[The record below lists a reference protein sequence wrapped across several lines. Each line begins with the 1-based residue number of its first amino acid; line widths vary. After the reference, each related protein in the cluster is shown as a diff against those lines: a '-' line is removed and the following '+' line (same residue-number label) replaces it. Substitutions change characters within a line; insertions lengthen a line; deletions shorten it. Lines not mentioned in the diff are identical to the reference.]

1 VRKTAGQAVSVL
13 VADPEPVA
21 RAGLTTAISR
31 QPDLT
36 VVGAIE
42 DGSEALESIR
52 SLEPAVAVIGAR
64 TPRLSGLQVLEAITG
79 EQLRSRVVLI
89 AAQVSGLEVQDAMV
103 AGASGYLS
111 KSEPLDTIWE
121 AIREAARGRQ
131 YLSPKSQAALVAQMR
146 RSAHRQELLSKR
158 EVEILKLTAEG
169 VTSAGIGRR
178 LNLSQS
184 TVKNHQ
190 QNLYGKLGVHNA
202 PAAIYQAMR
211 RGLLR

>member
-1 VRKTAGQAVSVL
+1 ML
-13 VADPEPVA
+13 IADPEPVS
-21 RAGLTTAISR
+21 RAGLTAAISR
-31 QPDLT
+31 QPDFT

-42 DGSEALESIR
+42 DGSEALERIR
-52 SLEPAVAVIGAR
+52 SVEPAVAVIDAW
-64 TPRLSGLQVLEAITG
+64 TPRLSGLQVLAAVADEH
-79 EQLRSRVVLI
+79 LRSRVLLI
-89 AAQVSGLEVQDAMV
+89 AAHASGLEVQDAMV

-121 AIREAARGRQ
+121 GIRAAARGRQ
-131 YLSPKSQAALVAQMR
+131 YLSPKSQSALVDQMR
-146 RSAHRQELLSKR
+146 RGSRRQELLSKR
-158 EVEILKLTAEG
+158 EVEILRLTAEG